1 MSSVAPITDTAP
13 QLLESILDE
22 LEKLG
27 HKRADILNAA
37 GIGTGPESLKSALSA
52 IDRSTLFNYACCRL
66 AAEAGHRESC
76 VFVKKT
82 VTDMLMYCVITCKNL
97 HQVIDRT
104 TAFCS
109 VVESIGIVLNLSC
122 TGQQAELTIDT
133 GHVGSE
139 RSSLL
144 LTLAAMST
152 FYNLFS
158 WMIASDI
165 PLDQVGLRCAMP
177 NESLPL
183 GPLSDQPV
191 RYQCTSNH
199 FRFPASWLNRQVAR
213 NSEQLNRVLDYFPA
227 NLLSA
232 GAGNRNLAAR
242 VMGII
247 QPSLTG
253 EVPPVTADIV
263 AQLVNL
269 SPATL
274 RRKLRDQNTGFAQLF
289 SQCQQTQAQHC
300 LKTGVPIKVIAVQL
314 GFCDDRAFRRA
325 FRRWCGQTPSE
336 FRQHH
341 PASQA
346 EH

>member
-1 MSSVAPITDTAP
+1 MSSVAHTANKAP

-27 HKRADILNAA
+27 HKRTDLFSAA
-37 GIGTGPESLKSALSA
+37 GIDTGAESLESGLSA

-66 AAEAGHRESC
+66 AAEAGHRDSS
-76 VFVKKT
+76 VFVRKS
-82 VTDMLMYCVITCKNL
+82 VTDMLMYCVITCRNL
-97 HQVIDRT
+97 HEVIDRT
-104 TAFCS
+104 TAFCA
-109 VVESIGIVLNLSC
+109 VVESIGIVLKLSRN
-122 TGQQAELTIDT
+122 GQQAELAIDI

-158 WMIASDI
+158 WMIASDL
-165 PLDQVGLRCAMP
+165 PLDQVGLRYAKP
-177 NESLPL
+177 NEHLPV
-183 GPLSDQPV
+183 GPLSGQSI
-191 RYQCTSNH
+191 RYQCSGNH
-199 FRFPASWLNRQVAR
+199 FRFPASWLPRPVAR
-213 NSEQLNRVLDYFPA
+213 TYEQLTQVLDYFPA
-227 NLLSA
+227 NLLTA
-232 GAGNRNLAAR
+232 GAGNNPLAAR
-242 VMGII
+242 VTGII
-247 QPSLTG
+247 QLSLTG

-274 RRKLRDQNTGFAQLF
+274 RRKLRDENTGFAQLF

-300 LKTGVPIKVIAVQL
+300 LKTQVPIKAIAVQL
-314 GFCDDRAFRRA
+314 GFSDDRAFRRA
-325 FRRWCGQTPSE
+325 FKRWCGQTPTE
-336 FRQHH
+336 FRQHYH
-341 PASQA
+341 ARQK